1 MCAVLYHL
9 LAKGW
14 YCPAPIVCATT
25 EDSAHVQQY
34 IVIATKD
41 QDSYNKFT
49 ERMSE
54 EERTSEGLEWKEFW
68 GSEPTVDQT
77 FKAHVFRVNN
87 TFPAVQQMIVWFLLA
102 FTKPQDVVW
111 QLNGTSLPFFAEC
124 AIATGRLPLVV
135 VDNEK
140 EEDSALTRLLAVETF
155 VRTKP
160 IDMEQHRQRRRG
172 NVHWENTGSVTGSGI
187 PPAPVALWSGYSE
200 PERVIT
206 ILGLVSCTQNA
217 THNADVGSF
226 AGEYASATWLV
237 DSQTP
242 IDKENDSQTQVD
254 DKDAGAGSGRDD
266 LLTKDLRIGKSSLL
280 TSEKTSPGLGVFA
293 VAGFVAGETCT
304 RMEGR
309 WIAKCLSAT
318 AGRKN
323 YCWQI
328 DDFDNVHFVSSST
341 QYFDFMNDPRDL
353 FTPSGQKAV
362 SNVKIVLNCDGGA
375 LDLQAQCIAKINAGD
390 ELLFSYGGLFW
401 DKDKAAKAA
410 AKAAEASA
418 GKREIKTS
426 KRKRGESESEAD

>member
-1 MCAVLYHL
+1 M
-9 LAKGW
+9 
-14 YCPAPIVCATT
+14 
-25 EDSAHVQQY
+25 HVQQY

-41 QDSYNKFT
+41 QDNYNKFT
-49 ERMSE
+49 ERMGEQE
-54 EERTSEGLEWKEFW
+54 EEGPSEWKEFW
-68 GSEPTVDQT
+68 GSEPTVDQA
-77 FKAHVFRVNN
+77 FVPHVFRVNN
-87 TFPAVQQMIVWFLLA
+87 TFPAVQQMVVWFLLA

-111 QLNGTSLPFFAEC
+111 QLNGTSIPFFSEC

-135 VDNEK
+135 VDEE

-155 VRTKP
+155 VRTEP
-160 IDMEQHRQRRRG
+160 IDMEQHRQRRSG
-172 NVHWENTGSVTGSGI
+172 NVLWEKTGSGI
-187 PPAPVALWSGYSE
+187 LAGITPPVALWSGYSE

-217 THNADVGSF
+217 TQNADVGSF
-226 AGEYASATWLV
+226 TGEYASATWLV

-242 IDKENDSQTQVD
+242 IDKKNDSQTLVD
-254 DKDAGAGSGRDD
+254 DQDAGAGSGRDD

-280 TSEKTSPGLGVFA
+280 TKEEKTSPGLGVFA
-293 VAGFVAGETCT
+293 VVGFVAGETCT

-318 AGRKN
+318 VTAGRKS

-375 LDLQAQCIAKINAGD
+375 LDLQAQCIARIRAGE

-401 DKDKAAKAA
+401 GKGKAA
-410 AKAAEASA
+410 ASMKKAAEAST
-418 GKREIKTS
+418 GKREVS
-426 KRKRGESESEAD
+426 NSNHKRKRGEELG